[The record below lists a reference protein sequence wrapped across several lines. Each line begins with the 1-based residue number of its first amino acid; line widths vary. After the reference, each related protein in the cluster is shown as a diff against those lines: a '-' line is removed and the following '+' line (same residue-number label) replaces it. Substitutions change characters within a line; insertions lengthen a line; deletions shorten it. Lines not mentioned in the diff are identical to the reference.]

1 MANTPTPGND
11 IIFGTNGADFIDAL
25 GGDDFVYGGA
35 GDDVI
40 NGGDG
45 LNKLFGGD
53 GNDLLVGGVDGD
65 VLDGGDGDDSAIGF
79 DGDDL
84 ISGGAGNDNLDGGAG
99 NDILEGGEGA
109 DILAGGAGKDTFLYH
124 AGDIGQD
131 TIRDFT
137 VGEDTI
143 DLRSITGLKFED
155 LLIQPDPSG
164 NGVIITALDPTL
176 FSGSIRIANVQTSDL
191 TDQNVLTETACF
203 MRGTL
208 IASPEGEAAVE
219 SLAIGDLVMTLDGVA
234 RPVKWIGRRA
244 FKRAFIGPRSEAS
257 PVLFRQGALGAGLP
271 NRDLRVSAKHAMYFD
286 GAFVRAEDLVNGET
300 IVRDRECELIEYFH
314 VELDTPDVI
323 FANGSATETY
333 ANHNSRRMFVNWRE
347 YIDLYGG
354 DDAIEPN
361 ADGEFDR
368 AYPLV
373 TDGAALRAIL
383 AGFTAQDDATFRKAA

>member
-1 MANTPTPGND
+1 MALPTAGND
-11 IIFGTNGADFIDAL
+11 VLFGTNDPDFFDAL
-25 GGDDFVYGGA
+25 EGDDFVYGAG

-40 NGGDG
+40 YGGDG
-45 LNKLFGGD
+45 LNKLFGGE
-53 GNDLLVGGVDGD
+53 GNDLIVGGIDGD
-65 VLDGGDGDDSAIGF
+65 ILDGGNGDDTAIGF

-84 ISGGAGNDNLDGGAG
+84 ISGGAGDDNLDGGGG
-99 NDILEGGEGA
+99 NDIIEGGEGA
-109 DILAGGAGKDTFLYH
+109 DVMAGGAGQDTFLYN

-131 TIRDFT
+131 TIRDFV

-143 DLRSITGLKFED
+143 DLRSITGMKFED
-155 LLIQPDPSG
+155 LLISPDPSG
-164 NGVIITALDPTL
+164 NGVIITALDPTQ
-176 FSGSIRIANVQTSDL
+176 FAGSIRIANVQTSDM
-191 TDQNVLTETACF
+191 TAQNVLTEAACF

-208 IASPEGEAAVE
+208 IASPEGEVAVE
-219 SLAIGDLVMTLDGVA
+219 ALAIGDLVMTLDGVA

-257 PVLFRQGALGAGLP
+257 PVLIRQGALGAGLP
-271 NRDLRVSAKHAMYFD
+271 NRDLRVSAKHAMFFD
-286 GAFVRAEDLVNGET
+286 GAFVRAEDLVNGDT
-300 IVRDRECELIEYFH
+300 IVRDRESELIEYFH
-314 VELDTPDVI
+314 VELETPDVI

-383 AGFTAQDDATFRKAA
+383 ARFAPQDDLDFRKAA